1 MVASINVS
9 TFFIHKVVQRS
20 TLYSAQSCTVLKDA
34 QCSKLH
40 SAQSCTMLKVAQ
52 RSKLHSAQSCTALK
66 VIQRSKLYSAQS
78 CAVLKVAQWSKL
90 HSAQS
95 CTVLKVWFMI
105 SLESNIASFSY
116 SLQLDID
123 TRHYYMQI
131 NDLRMLQKTTTL
143 GTVQLCE

>member
-1 MVASINVS
+1 MLHLEKNGSVDQCFNI
-9 TFFIHKVVQRS
+9 
-20 TLYSAQSCTVLKDA
+20 LYS
-34 QCSKLH
+34 
-40 SAQSCTMLKVAQ
+40 
-52 RSKLHSAQSCTALK
+52 
-66 VIQRSKLYSAQS
+66 QS
-78 CAVLKVAQWSKL
+78 CAVLKVAQCSNL

-131 NDLRMLQKTTTL
+131 NDLRMLQKKTTL

>member
-1 MVASINVS
+1 MLHLEKNGSVDQCFNI
-9 TFFIHKVVQRS
+9 
-20 TLYSAQSCTVLKDA
+20 LYS
-34 QCSKLH
+34 
-40 SAQSCTMLKVAQ
+40 
-52 RSKLHSAQSCTALK
+52 QSCTALK
-66 VIQRSKLYSAQS
+66 VAQ
-78 CAVLKVAQWSKL
+78 CSKL

-131 NDLRMLQKTTTL
+131 NDLRMLQKKTTL